1 MRKTLLQQIPF
12 VQSVHYFFYYTKVL
26 NYKTFTLSHVIITTK
41 LLLHLIITTKLFVKQ
56 VQHYSRHI
64 DVEFDY
70 NYYY

>member
-1 MRKTLLQQIPF
+1 MRKTLLQRIPF

-41 LLLHLIITTKLFVKQ
+41 LFVKQ